1 MSSILKAL
9 KKVEVETI
17 DKDSVLSWPHGLD
30 TRAALRRSVRA
41 RRFSFAAVGLVLAL
55 GCVVAIGMGWYI
67 GSDQTQVSDKDPAGD
82 PQLTPSRTSSQA
94 AGIPATVKGKPE
106 QAAAGTARRQ
116 PVRTDTARRQR
127 KVRPEGVP
135 RSVKPAAAKRNP
147 VQPDSKPASAGSQA
161 RSQTPLLPAER
172 GKLTLQAISWA
183 PNMDARIAVINGQ
196 IVREGGA
203 VEGFT
208 ISKINPDEV
217 FVRSGSDEWRLVF
230 GHQSP

>member
-1 MSSILKAL
+1 L
-9 KKVEVETI
+9 
-17 DKDSVLSWPHGLD
+17 
-30 TRAALRRSVRA
+30 
-41 RRFSFAAVGLVLAL
+41 AAVGLVLAL

-67 GSDQTQVSDKDPAGD
+67 RSDQTQASGTEPAGD
-82 PQLTPSRTSSQA
+82 PQAKPSRASSQV
-94 AGIPATVKGKPE
+94 AGIPATVNGKPE
-106 QAAAGTARRQ
+106 RAVATAARRQ
-116 PVRTDTARRQR
+116 PERADPARGQR
-127 KVRPEGVP
+127 KVRSEGIS
-135 RSVKPAAAKRNP
+135 RSVKPAAAKRSP
-147 VQPDSKPASAGSQA
+147 VQPDSKPVSAGSQVH
-161 RSQTPLLPAER
+161 SQTPLLPAER

-230 GHQSP
+230 SHQSP